1 MGKTAWIFPGQG
13 SQYVGMGRELCERF
27 AEARIVFDQAEQTL
41 GKDLCRVTFDGPED
55 TLKQTVY
62 AQPAILVV
70 SVALIKVMEQMGLSP
85 DYVAGHSVGEYSA
98 LVAAG
103 AITLEDALALV
114 SARASAMQRA
124 CEANGGAMCAVLGL
138 EALVMEEICAG
149 VSDGVVDVA
158 NINSP
163 GQVVIS
169 GELDAVKTAGEEAMK
184 RGARR
189 VVPLQVSGAFHSRLM
204 RSAADEFKPY
214 ALKTP
219 LAAPAKSFL
228 PNVTASLTDDPAQ
241 IRSMLIEQIYNPVR
255 WQLTVERMLD
265 GGVSTFIEVGPGKV
279 LTGLLKRIN
288 GSPVSLNVDGPVS
301 VEALAQKL

>member
-27 AEARIVFDQAEQTL
+27 AEARIVFDQAEQSL
-41 GKDLCRVTFDGPED
+41 GKDLRRIIFDGPED

-62 AQPAILVV
+62 AQPAIFVV

-85 DYVAGHSVGEYSA
+85 DYVAGHSLGEYSA

-103 AITLEDALALV
+103 AITFEDALALV
-114 SARASAMQRA
+114 SARATAMQRA
-124 CEANGGAMCAVLGL
+124 CEANGGAMCAVLGFDAQTL
-138 EALVMEEICAG
+138 EEICAG

-169 GELDAVKTAGEEAMK
+169 GERNAVKTAGDEAMR

-189 VVPLQVSGAFHSRLM
+189 VIPLQVSGAFHSRLM
-204 RSAADEFKPY
+204 RSAADEFEPY
-214 ALKTP
+214 AMKTP
-219 LAAPAKSFL
+219 LAAPAISFF

-241 IRSMLIEQIYNPVR
+241 IRNKLVEQIYNPVR
-255 WQLTVERMLD
+255 WQLTVERMLEE
-265 GGVSTFIEVGPGKV
+265 GVATFIEVGPGKV
-279 LTGLLKRIN
+279 LTGLLKRTN
-288 GSPVSLNVDGPVS
+288 GSTVGLNVDGPDS
-301 VEALAQKL
+301 VEALAQKS